1 MLASGLRLVVLL
13 ELQSIGYGALSVQSD
28 HTFHG
33 AAQVRLSEGI
43 VATACIVLVHH
54 IGPASAIA
62 RELLGGVDGGAVR
75 LARRRV

>member
-1 MLASGLRLVVLL
+1 M
-13 ELQSIGYGALSVQSD
+13 QSN

-33 AAQVRLSEGI
+33 AAQVLLSEGI

-75 LARRRV
+75 LARRRVRHALAAMIATPLAPAILFVG